1 MPFVR
6 STAPFSEPQNTSGS
20 TTENQ
25 SSKDRPKKEIDF
37 PLSDPKY
44 SLDDMI
50 ITDEVK
56 EELSTIIEAEKCWKR
71 VFEDW
76 GLAEVM
82 GDRRNL
88 FVNLYGYPGTG
99 KTMAAHAIAK
109 AIGKKMICVN
119 YAEIESKYVGETS
132 KNLTRLFKTAA
143 EKNAVIFFDEADA
156 FLSKR
161 VTNMNNSTDVSVN
174 QTRSVLLTLLND
186 FNGVIIFAT
195 NFLSNYDSAFMRR
208 IQYHVKFE
216 LPNKEL
222 REKLWR
228 RYIPSKMPAD
238 IDFKPILSKPL
249 SLYVPTS
256 VSAPSALRL
265 LTTHLNS
272 VVTRRF
278 LLRSP
283 FLKCASER
291 WNSSQSP
298 MYVWSA
304 VCSVNSISYFIFLT
318 SQSVEFSLDTFQH
331 LSLLRGLNVH
341 VKPAVVVVEVSVGFT
356 QDLSD
361 GELGNP
367 AAVNSVVRAGLFV
380 VLALELVFFSVY
392 CDCACFPHLSYL
404 STC

>member
-6 STAPFSEPQNTSGS
+6 STAPFSEPQNTSSS
-20 TTENQ
+20 TSENQ
-25 SSKDRPKKEIDF
+25 SPKDRPKKEIDF

-76 GLAEVM
+76 GLADVM

-195 NFLSNYDSAFMRR
+195 NLCFHSETVECSHCGERIWADDNAGTDSTPLCNSCYDDYYTTCECCGRIIHRDYANYDDDDDYAYCDRC
-208 IQYHVKFE
+208 YE
-216 LPNKEL
+216 
-222 REKLWR
+222 
-228 RYIPSKMPAD
+228 
-238 IDFKPILSKPL
+238 
-249 SLYVPTS
+249 
-256 VSAPSALRL
+256 
-265 LTTHLNS
+265 
-272 VVTRRF
+272 
-278 LLRSP
+278 
-283 FLKCASER
+283 ER
-291 WNSSQSP
+291 QNSSIHEYNYKPDPIFYGDSKR
-298 MYVWSA
+298 
-304 VCSVNSISYFIFLT
+304 YFGVELEIDEGGKNGDNADTLLGIGTEPELITYLKERQLYINTPIT
-318 SQSVEFSLDTFQH
+318 SEED
-331 LSLLRGLNVH
+331 
-341 VKPAVVVVEVSVGFT
+341 E
-356 QDLSD
+356 
-361 GELGNP
+361 
-367 AAVNSVVRAGLFV
+367 
-380 VLALELVFFSVY
+380 
-392 CDCACFPHLSYL
+392 
-404 STC
+404 